1 MKINNRKDEIIKACI
16 HMMCEKGAGL
26 SSMQA
31 IADEVGIAKGT
42 LYFYFDSKETLY
54 NEVFEYCHQLDVEA
68 CNVGLECCENALDKL
83 CKRFEN
89 IIEHAIQHPEEAK
102 VENII
107 SLYPMY
113 QREHYKKDF
122 TDAIIV
128 IMQEGMEQGEVK
140 EMSDWLLTELYY
152 GITMSMYMKFIHN
165 PDLWN
170 DEKIRKDC
178 CQFIRDSFKK

>member
-1 MKINNRKDEIIKACI
+1 MKVNNRKDEIIKACI
-16 HMMCEKGAGL
+16 RMMAEKGAGL

-54 NEVFEYCHQLDVEA
+54 NEVFEYCHRLDVEA
-68 CNVGLECCENALDKL
+68 CNVGLESCKSSIDKL

-89 IIEHAIQHPEEAK
+89 IIEHAIQHPDESK

-107 SLYPMY
+107 ALYPMY

-122 TDAIIV
+122 IDAIML
-128 IMQEGMEQGEVK
+128 IMQEGMENGEIK
-140 EMSDWLLTELYY
+140 EMPDWLLTELYY

-165 PDLWN
+165 SDLWN
-170 DEKIRKDC
+170 DDEIRKDC
-178 CQFIRDSFKK
+178 CQFIEDSFKK

>member
-1 MKINNRKDEIIKACI
+1 MKTNNRKEEIIKACI
-16 HMMCEKGAGL
+16 HMICEKGAGL

-54 NEVFEYCHQLDVEA
+54 NEVFDYCHKLDVEA
-68 CNVGLECCENALDKL
+68 CNASLEQYDSAIDKL

-89 IIEHAIQHPEEAK
+89 IIEHVIKYPEEAK
-102 VENII
+102 VENLITY
-107 SLYPMY
+107 YPMY
-113 QREHYKKDF
+113 QKERYKKDF
-122 TDAIIV
+122 TDSILEII
-128 IMQEGMEQGEVK
+128 QRGMEKDEIK
-140 EMSDWLLTELYY
+140 EMPDWLLTELYY

-170 DEKIRKDC
+170 DETIREDC
-178 CQFIRDSFKK
+178 YQFIRDAFKK